1 MYYTDGIQWFVDT
14 KNQIISEL
22 TMSASSGYFSKRKTP
37 LDLIEGKIMK
47 VFNNIYDEV
56 NDKEIE
62 KF

>member
-14 KNQIISEL
+14 KNQIITEL

-37 LDLIEGKIMK
+37 LDFIEGKILK
-47 VFNNIYDEV
+47 VNNNIYDEV
-56 NDKEIE
+56 NEKEIE